1 MEIRLFMI
9 LNIDHIYICHYTK
22 LIDRKLFIENQLNA
36 FGINNY
42 EFISSYDPELLD
54 KKLIIQKYPY
64 IFDKTKKDNRYLRI
78 SEISLALKH
87 CHAIEKS
94 CIQNYDSVLILEDDA
109 ILSDNFISSY
119 NDYLKQ
125 LPDDWDLFW
134 VGSCCNLHI
143 PEIKSNQNI
152 YQTNKSR
159 CTHCYS
165 ISKKGL
171 GILNNIIYNIDEAID
186 WYYNDIINRYNLNTY
201 WAEPSICK
209 QNPSF
214 NSTVQL

>member
-1 MEIRLFMI
+1 MI

-22 LIDRKLFIENQLNA
+22 LTERKAFIENQLDS

-54 KKLIIQKYPY
+54 KKLISQRYPY
-64 IFDKTKKDNRYLRI
+64 IFDKTKKDKRYLRI

-87 CHAIEKS
+87 CYAIEKS
-94 CIQNYDSVLILEDDA
+94 YKQNYNSVLILEDDA
-109 ILSDNFISSY
+109 LLGDNFILSY
-119 NDYLKQ
+119 NNYLKQ

-134 VGSCCNLHI
+134 AGSCCNLHM

-171 GILNNIIYNIDEAID
+171 GILNNVIYNIDEAID
-186 WYYNDIINRYNLNTY
+186 WYYNDIINRCGLNTY
-201 WAEPSICK
+201 WAEPSICE

-214 NSTVQL
+214 HSTVQL